1 MGSSGSTQKKN
12 QNIQKNKDLEANGSN
27 HKIEQNKNNKERIKE
42 DYLPTHAEPITKDEI
57 LKLYS
62 YESALCKIKNNDKT
76 GTGFFCEISDKNIP
90 FKKVLFTN
98 NHVINNIN
106 NNIIIEYLNKE
117 YKLTLNRRIYTN
129 ENLDYTC
136 IEILDTDIYKNYFE
150 IDNTIFLK
158 KEILNGIE
166 AFILQYPKNG
176 PLKFQVG
183 RIIDINNNEIKHSVP
198 TDHGSSGS
206 PLIKRNQLNL
216 IIGIHKEHDFE
227 HYNYAIPFDIII
239 NDIKNQILNNNNI
252 NNIEYRNI
260 INLIYEK
267 KEYYYDEDD
276 KKDCNNIFGSKF
288 VKNNKNNIEL
298 IINDKKS
305 ELIDKY
311 NLKVGINNI
320 QIIIKNKIINFEEM
334 FYGCISLKNI
344 DELKYLDVSN
354 GNNFSYMFNWCKSL
368 SDIKSLENWNVSNGN
383 NFRGMFSGCKSLS
396 DIKPLKNWNVSKE
409 DFDGMF

>member
-1 MGSSGSTQKKN
+1 M
-12 QNIQKNKDLEANGSN
+12 
-27 HKIEQNKNNKERIKE
+27 
-42 DYLPTHAEPITKDEI
+42 
-57 LKLYS
+57 
-62 YESALCKIKNNDKT
+62 
-76 GTGFFCEISDKNIP
+76 
-90 FKKVLFTN
+90 
-98 NHVINNIN
+98 
-106 NNIIIEYLNKE
+106 
-117 YKLTLNRRIYTN
+117 
-129 ENLDYTC
+129 
-136 IEILDTDIYKNYFE
+136 
-150 IDNTIFLK
+150 
-158 KEILNGIE
+158 
-166 AFILQYPKNG
+166 
-176 PLKFQVG
+176 
-183 RIIDINNNEIKHSVP
+183 NNNEIKHSIP

-239 NDIKNQILNNNNI
+239 NDIKNQILNNNTL

-267 KEYYYDEDD
+267 NEDD

-344 DELKYLDVSN
+344 DELKYLN
-354 GNNFSYMFNWCKSL
+354 TKYINNFTAMFYGCSSL
-368 SDIKSLENWNVSNGN
+368 TDIKSLEKWNVSNGN
-383 NFRGMFSGCKSLS
+383 NL
-396 DIKPLKNWNVSKE
+396 
-409 DFDGMF
+409 